1 MSKPYI
7 DHAETFAKQQKA
19 MEQARANLESRG
31 VFYPVGDSSISPEE
45 NYQRLM
51 EYSEIE
57 AHEIVKMLR
66 EPSGPRPLVIDN
78 VKSKSKGW
86 DGYND

>member
-7 DHAETFAKQQKA
+7 DHAETFAKQQRA
-19 MEQARANLESRG
+19 LEQARANLESRG
-31 VFYPVGDSSISPEE
+31 IFYPLSDLRISLEE
-45 NYQRLM
+45 NYQRLI

-57 AHEIVKMLR
+57 AREIVKLLR

-78 VKSKSKGW
+78 VRPKPKGW
-86 DGYND
+86 EGYNY

>member
-1 MSKPYI
+1 
-7 DHAETFAKQQKA
+7 
-19 MEQARANLESRG
+19 
-31 VFYPVGDSSISPEE
+31 
-45 NYQRLM
+45 M

-57 AHEIVKMLR
+57 AREIVRMLR

-78 VKSKSKGW
+78 VKPKSKGW